1 MVNERSTSLTYSL
14 LGLSLLS
21 TCWLTIV
28 VTRTSIVK
36 VWIGQGMICKLV
48 PPFSGL
54 TSLLIGCTID
64 GVIGTMLM
72 SFSIPTKVVQL
83 LIFPRIG
90 S

>member
-1 MVNERSTSLTYSL
+1 
-14 LGLSLLS
+14 
-21 TCWLTIV
+21 
-28 VTRTSIVK
+28 
-36 VWIGQGMICKLV
+36 MICKLV